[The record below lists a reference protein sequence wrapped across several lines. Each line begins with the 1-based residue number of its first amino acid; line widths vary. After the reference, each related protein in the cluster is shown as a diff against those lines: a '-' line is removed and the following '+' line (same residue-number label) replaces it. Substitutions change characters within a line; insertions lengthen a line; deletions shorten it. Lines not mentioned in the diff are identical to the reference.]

1 MSDDDPTRIIRR
13 SGGGGSHPEGTRQPA
28 RGDGAKGGTT
38 DPDDPEATRILD
50 REETVIAD
58 EPKSGEPT
66 ATEPVTRLA
75 RPGGISGDYVRGW
88 LVIVGGKGFG
98 RSVEIGTGQ
107 NQIGR
112 DRTNR
117 ISLPF
122 GDGTISRQAH
132 AVVTYDP
139 KKRNFFLTNNQSGAN
154 LTYVNED
161 AVLAPVKLA
170 AGDVIEIGDTKLRF
184 VPLCCE
190 DFDWSDVEEAKDEG
204 EAKAAPAEPSPRQVV
219 ENNASDDDV
228 TRLHRNG

>member
-1 MSDDDPTRIIRR
+1 MSDNDPTRIIRR
-13 SGGGGSHPEGTRQPA
+13 SGGSSGDPEETRQVGGGGGPQ
-28 RGDGAKGGTT
+28 GGTT

-50 REETVIAD
+50 REKTVIAED
-58 EPKSGEPT
+58 TEIAESGQMD
-66 ATEPVTRLA
+66 PVTRLA

-98 RSVEIGTGQ
+98 KSVEIGTGQ

-112 DRTNR
+112 DRNNR

-154 LTYVNED
+154 LTYLNDD
-161 AVLAPVKLA
+161 AVLAPVKLT
-170 AGDVIEIGDTKLRF
+170 AGDVIELGDTKLRF
-184 VPLCCE
+184 VPLCGE
-190 DFDWSDVEEAKDEG
+190 DFDWSDVAEEKE
-204 EAKAAPAEPSPRQVV
+204 KAESTPAESSPRQVV
-219 ENNASDDDV
+219 EREASDDDV
-228 TRLHRNG
+228 TRLHRPG